1 MIALA
6 SRNDLLTEIDNPWQP
21 VHNSGWNFIQVK
33 VGYNIILGK
42 MLHNEATSPED
53 LEVPYLKSQHVQW
66 DKVVLQDL
74 PAMWASPWE
83 IKTLTIR
90 TGDLLVC
97 EGGDVGRAGIVSGTP
112 PGNCII
118 QNALHLVRARYGNS
132 THFLRYLLQHAASH
146 KWFEVLCNRATIAH
160 FTVDKFSQM
169 WIWLPPLDEQRQ
181 TSNYLDR
188 TTQSIDALIAAKKR
202 LLELLA
208 EKRRSMITQAVTRGL
223 TADVPMKDSGVE
235 WLGKIPRSWRV
246 KRIKF
251 LLSGIEGG
259 ISPQCYGFPPNKGEW
274 GVLKTGCVN
283 GGIFNSLESKTLPED
298 ITPPLELEVRE
309 GDILMSR
316 ASGSIDLVGAVAL
329 VPEQPTARL
338 LLSDKTFRL
347 NLNSRLC
354 DSSFFVAVMGS
365 LIVRQQIH
373 QVISGAE
380 GLANNIAQS
389 DIRELIIPLPP
400 LSEQKEIIKIMTQK
414 TRMIDYLFK
423 AAEEAIALL
432 QERRTSLISAA
443 VTGQLQIPD

>member
-74 PAMWASPWE
+74 PTMWASPWE

-208 EKRRSMITQAVTRGL
+208 EKRRSIITQAVTRGL
-223 TADVPMKDSGVE
+223 TDDVTMKDSGLSWVGLVPENWNVE
-235 WLGKIPRSWRV
+235 NLKYH
-246 KRIKF
+246 
-251 LLSGIEGG
+251 LSNIEQGW
-259 ISPQCYGFPPNKGEW
+259 SPQSDNFPADLDEW
-274 GVLKTGCVN
+274 GVLKVGSVN
-283 GGIFNSLESKTLPED
+283 GWDFNPIENKR
-298 ITPPLELEVRE
+298 IPLELDIPLEYE
-309 GDILMSR
+309 IKSGDILVSR
-316 ASGSIDLVGAVAL
+316 ANTTELVGSASLVKDVRPKLLLCDKIYRLIPFGNRL
-329 VPEQPTARL
+329 VPEYLVFYLRSLAGRFEIERDATGASSSMQNISQGTIANLWIPRPPVEEQLNIVVYIESKL
-338 LLSDKTFRL
+338 LLFEKL
-347 NLNSRLC
+347 
-354 DSSFFVAVMGS
+354 
-365 LIVRQQIH
+365 
-373 QVISGAE
+373 E
-380 GLANNIAQS
+380 NITKQC
-389 DIRELIIPLPP
+389 
-400 LSEQKEIIKIMTQK
+400 
-414 TRMIDYLFK
+414 
-423 AAEEAIALL
+423 IALL

-443 VTGQLQIPD
+443 VTGQFHIPS